1 MTEDLPKK
9 KSNIVG
15 ITVGVIAFFITFYAV
30 KQLFKKDIA
39 TELKNVAIEM
49 NKQTPIAI
57 DQYTR
62 LDSASSKGKT
72 NFIYHYTL
80 LDMAKSEVNI
90 DTANKYI
97 RPNIIEN
104 VKHSPELQ
112 TYRDNNIT
120 LDYKYYDKNGAFT
133 MEISVTPELYNK

>member
-1 MTEDLPKK
+1 MTEDKPKK
-9 KSNIVG
+9 KSNIIG
-15 ITVGVIAFFITFYAV
+15 ITVGVIAFLISFYAV

-49 NKQTPIAI
+49 NKSTPIAI

-72 NFIYHYTL
+72 NFIYHYK
-80 LDMAKSEVNI
+80 MK
-90 DTANKYI
+90 
-97 RPNIIEN
+97 
-104 VKHSPELQ
+104 LQ

>member
-1 MTEDLPKK
+1 MTEDKPKK
-9 KSNIVG
+9 KSNIIG
-15 ITVGVIAFFITFYAV
+15 ITVGIIAFAISFYAV

-80 LDMAKSEVNI
+80 LDMEKSEVII

-104 VKHSPELQ
+104 VKNSPELQ

-120 LDYKYYDKNGAFT
+120 LDYKYYDKNGVFT

>member
-1 MTEDLPKK
+1 MTKIQSKK
-9 KSNIVG
+9 KANILGILVG
-15 ITVGVIAFFITFYAV
+15 IIAFLISFYGV

-39 TELKNVAIEM
+39 AELKKVAIEM

-62 LDSASSKGKT
+62 LDSTSSKGKT

-80 LDMAKSEVNI
+80 LDTKKSEVVM
-90 DTANKYI
+90 DTVNKYI

-104 VKHSPELQ
+104 VKNSPDLK
-112 TYRDNNIT
+112 TYRDNNIS
-120 LDYKYYDKNGAFT
+120 LDYRYYDKNGVFT

>member
-1 MTEDLPKK
+1 MTEDKPKK
-9 KSNIVG
+9 KSNIIG
-15 ITVGVIAFFITFYAV
+15 ITVGVIAFLISFYAV

-49 NKQTPIAI
+49 NKSTPIAI

-80 LDMAKSEVNI
+80 LDMTKSEVNM

-97 RPNIIEN
+97 RPNIIES
-104 VKHSPELQ
+104 VKNSPELQ

>member
-1 MTEDLPKK
+1 MTEDKPKN
-9 KSNIVG
+9 KSNIIG
-15 ITVGVIAFFITFYAV
+15 ITVGVIVFIISFYAV
-30 KQLFKKDIA
+30 KQLFTKDIA

-62 LDSASSKGKT
+62 LDSASSKGKI

-80 LDMAKSEVNI
+80 LDMTKSEVNI

-97 RPNIIEN
+97 RPNIIQS
-104 VKHSPELQ
+104 VKNSPELK

-120 LDYKYYDKNGAFT
+120 LDYKYYDKTGAFT